1 MAPAKVAN
9 IYRELRW
16 MSRLWCWMKC
26 LKWAGYGSTTK
37 NVSDVSAGQLTI
49 FCLACP
55 QPGINIP
62 DNWIDDPSRQVV
74 KCWLIGHDLFYY
86 TAGVRGPL
94 IRSYLRTL
102 SYSIFISNLRLYS
115 RRVSYFPHYS
125 IPSP

>member
-1 MAPAKVAN
+1 MAPAEVAN
-9 IYRELRW
+9 IYHELRR

-49 FCLACP
+49 FCPACP

-86 TAGVRGPL
+86 TAGYTN
-94 IRSYLRTL
+94 IYLWL
-102 SYSIFISNLRLYS
+102 MEISRPTMYDKIVQQGMYGCLK
-115 RRVSYFPHYS
+115 VPA
-125 IPSP
+125 